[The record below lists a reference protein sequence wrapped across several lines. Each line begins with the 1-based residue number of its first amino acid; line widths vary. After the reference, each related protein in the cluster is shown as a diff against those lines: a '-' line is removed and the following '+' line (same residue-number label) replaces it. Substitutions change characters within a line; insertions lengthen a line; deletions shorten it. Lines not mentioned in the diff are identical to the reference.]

1 MAESWRD
8 QRRYTYA
15 AIDALQNHPVVADV
29 NAELKRISPQ
39 WPDLEGEWLYA
50 YSDCIV
56 MLNQEVHCLDHGKVE
71 RLVFLLPNPR
81 PG

>member
-39 WPDLEGEWLYA
+39 WPDLEGE
-50 YSDCIV
+50 
-56 MLNQEVHCLDHGKVE
+56 
-71 RLVFLLPNPR
+71 
-81 PG
+81 